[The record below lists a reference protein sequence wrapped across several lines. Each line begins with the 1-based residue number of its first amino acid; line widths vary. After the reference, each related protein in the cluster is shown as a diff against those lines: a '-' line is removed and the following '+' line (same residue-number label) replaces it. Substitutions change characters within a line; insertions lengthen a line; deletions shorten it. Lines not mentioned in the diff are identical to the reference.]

1 VTVDTLSGGLMAI
14 LRILKTNTKE
24 LCLMLIYLFSGMLK
38 DLGKKT
44 AISGADKSYK
54 SNVSVRVE

>member
-1 VTVDTLSGGLMAI
+1 MAI